1 MTIRLLALDIDGTLA
16 WRGDEVLPATRA
28 ALHRAEERGLHV
40 VIATGRR
47 YRTTCRVID
56 ALGLDVPAVVLGGA
70 LVKSG
75 ARETVHR
82 AAIPA
87 DDLAHVLASFR
98 AHGQSAAG
106 QRDHAEGGA
115 DFVVDGALAWN
126 GWMSRYVEQN
136 QDHVEWHRD
145 LAAEQR
151 DDILVLG
158 TFGPR
163 DEVEAVARDVE
174 TRHPGRFTTVV
185 TPMPRDTAGG
195 HYLEVGGADVCKWR
209 GLERLA
215 RHLDI
220 PPEAICAVGDE
231 RNDLSMVQGARIGVA
246 MGNGSPELQA
256 VADWVAGRHDE
267 DGLVEVVDR
276 LLDELEGR

>member
-87 DDLAHVLASFR
+87 DAARSRSSSPR
-98 AHGQSAAG
+98 AGSRIITRSMTLRSSRTLPGQ
-106 QRDHAEGGA
+106 
-115 DFVVDGALAWN
+115 W
-126 GWMSRYVEQN
+126 
-136 QDHVEWHRD
+136 
-145 LAAEQR
+145 
-151 DDILVLG
+151 
-158 TFGPR
+158 
-163 DEVEAVARDVE
+163 
-174 TRHPGRFTTVV
+174 
-185 TPMPRDTAGG
+185 
-195 HYLEVGGADVCKWR
+195 
-209 GLERLA
+209 
-215 RHLDI
+215 
-220 PPEAICAVGDE
+220 
-231 RNDLSMVQGARIGVA
+231 
-246 MGNGSPELQA
+246 
-256 VADWVAGRHDE
+256 
-267 DGLVEVVDR
+267 
-276 LLDELEGR
+276 